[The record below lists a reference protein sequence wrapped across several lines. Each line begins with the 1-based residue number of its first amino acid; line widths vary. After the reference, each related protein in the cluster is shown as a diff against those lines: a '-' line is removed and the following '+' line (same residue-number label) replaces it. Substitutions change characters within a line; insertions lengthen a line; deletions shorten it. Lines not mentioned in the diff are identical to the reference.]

1 MASDDEVAVFTLTN
15 LGTHFVIAVSP
26 NTTVG
31 DFHREL
37 ERTHHACFPEL
48 GKIEVHALMVR
59 RKSCFYHLPS
69 SMPIKYAF
77 QHQVG
82 TWFLHIEAR
91 TLKDSGSPCLSN
103 FAAIKVGD
111 HKCDG
116 NRLTGSLVRDTR
128 EGTTICRDAA
138 EWNSGSMTKNQ
149 TNISPRA
156 ITADGVIDGC
166 LLNCSGVSQ
175 HPSST
180 GSGRAMQGL
189 PEEQLRTKADN
200 GYCSSAL
207 SPFTVRTPPKQSLF
221 LTPVDRTTRIRRDR
235 FGSSGVGKRIIL
247 ASNNIRISDK
257 KRPITPLSNI
267 RDGKLLCCKNLCRA
281 KFLVFEMSDSDEE
294 DVDAL

>member
-1 MASDDEVAVFTLTN
+1 MASDDEVAVFTHTN
-15 LGTHFVIAVSP
+15 LGTHLAIAVSP

-82 TWFLHIEAR
+82 TWFLNIEAR

-103 FAAIKVGD
+103 FAAIEVGD

-138 EWNSGSMTKNQ
+138 EWNSGS
-149 TNISPRA
+149 SSRA
-156 ITADGVIDGC
+156 ITADGVINGC

-175 HPSST
+175 HPSSP
-180 GSGRAMQGL
+180 GSGRAMQ
-189 PEEQLRTKADN
+189 
-200 GYCSSAL
+200 
-207 SPFTVRTPPKQSLF
+207 VRTPPKQSLF

-257 KRPITPLSNI
+257 RRPITPLSNI
-267 RDGKLLCCKNLCRA
+267 RDGKLLCRKNLCRA